1 MRYYKLVTG
10 WESLFDLMEL
20 PPNGQGRSFRAAKNF
35 KGNVTVQ
42 KTSAIKHLVGHLY
55 GHYLDGTEK
64 TLSGPKWDKDKK
76 KSPNAFAEKQFE
88 RKLPIKK

>member
-1 MRYYKLVTG
+1 MVKEDLLGPLRTSKVMLLYK
-10 WESLFDLMEL
+10 
-20 PPNGQGRSFRAAKNF
+20 
-35 KGNVTVQ
+35 